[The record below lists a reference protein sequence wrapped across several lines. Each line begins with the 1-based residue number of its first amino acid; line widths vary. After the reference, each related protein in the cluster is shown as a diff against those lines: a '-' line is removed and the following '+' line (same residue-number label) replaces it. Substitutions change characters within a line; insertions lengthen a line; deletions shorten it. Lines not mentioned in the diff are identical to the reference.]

1 MTMMVKAQNMQARL
15 QALQEWSRRKSDAQ
29 ALDNRRAEWTA
40 QFKKLKK
47 VVDQLDWIG
56 MREHTQAECQSQVK
70 LVRTLVAKAM
80 EILEDGGADERLTH
94 EDHWVKTLGA
104 TDKLVAQFSE
114 FVAIG
119 WNTLIADL
127 GSFTPPRTIRAT
139 LPFSRPGNREAFD
152 EYNQLYVRYQHLTR
166 TDGPAT
172 LDDVLALRRLA
183 VLLQQTAARFNFSE
197 VPEAVSLFYVAIS
210 SGKGAPLALFT
221 NEVRDW
227 LEAEGQAE
235 AFMVVSR

>member
-15 QALQEWSRRKSDAQ
+15 HALEEWSRRKSDAQ

-40 QFKKLKK
+40 QCKKLKK

-56 MREHTQAECQSQVK
+56 VRDHALAECQSQVK
-70 LVRTLVAKAM
+70 LVRTLVAKAT
-80 EILEDGGADERLTH
+80 EILQDRGADERLTH

-104 TDKLVAQFSE
+104 TDKLVTQLSE
-114 FVAIG
+114 FVVIG
-119 WNTLIADL
+119 WNTLVTDL
-127 GSFTPPRTIRAT
+127 GNFTPPATIRVT

-152 EYNQLYVRYQHLTR
+152 EYSEIHTRYQRLAR
-166 TDGPAT
+166 TEGPAT
-172 LDDVLALRRLA
+172 LDEVLALRRLA
-183 VLLQQTAARFNFSE
+183 PRLQETAARFNFSE
-197 VPEAVSLFYVAIS
+197 VPEAVSQFYMAIS
-210 SGKGAPLALFT
+210 SGQGAPLALFT
-221 NEVRDW
+221 NEVREW